1 MKKIRR
7 LTCFAVALLM
17 TVSALALLSGCN
29 SEDDRDSRR
38 TSDGPTS
45 KTRKTDEETSVG
57 KNESEAPVGSDP
69 SVTETEDTEPMSQ
82 ETTQEDV
89 DGPGGMTPFGPEQDV
104 LFDMYTIPADW
115 PRVVP
120 IMSEFKVTIYER
132 TEDGMYAAGYGNV
145 SMSRASNYYTNAQ
158 QIHVSSNIWE
168 QDPDNASVTEGANQT
183 FVYIADGHSMTVN
196 LIESGETSLYFE
208 IYYSNEK

>member
-1 MKKIRR
+1 M
-7 LTCFAVALLM
+7 AVSFLGLLF
-17 TVSALALLSGCN
+17 GCQP
-29 SEDDRDSRR
+29 EEDRDSCRSPDK
-38 TSDGPTS
+38 TSITQ
-45 KTRKTDEETSVG
+45 KTDEETSVG
-57 KNESEAPVGSDP
+57 KSESEAPAGQTTLE
-69 SVTETEDTEPMSQ
+69 TETEGTLGTDE
-82 ETTQEDV
+82 EDV

-132 TEDGMYAAGYGNV
+132 TDDGMYAAGYGNV

-196 LIESGETSLYFE
+196 LIESGDTSLYFE
-208 IYYSNEK
+208 ILYSNEK

>member
-29 SEDDRDSRR
+29 SEDDRDSRL

-45 KTRKTDEETSVG
+45 KIRKTEEETSTDER
-57 KNESEAPVGSDP
+57 KTEPSDEPISSGS
-69 SVTETEDTEPMSQ
+69 ETEDTEPISQ

-120 IMSEFKVTIYER
+120 IMSEFKVTIYEH
-132 TEDGMYAAGYGNV
+132 TDDGMYTAGYGNI

-158 QIHVSSNIWE
+158 KIHVSSNIWE

-208 IYYSNEK
+208 IYYTS

>member
-1 MKKIRR
+1 MKKFSR

-17 TVSALALLSGCN
+17 AVSALALLSGCN

-38 TSDGPTS
+38 TSDGPTT
-45 KTRKTDEETSVG
+45 KTRKTEEETSTDER
-57 KNESEAPVGSDP
+57 KTEPSDEPISSGS
-69 SVTETEDTEPMSQ
+69 ETEDTELMSQ

-120 IMSEFKVTIYER
+120 IMSEFMVTIYER
-132 TEDGMYAAGYGNV
+132 TDDGMYTAGYGNV

-158 QIHVSSNIWE
+158 KIHVSSNIWE
-168 QDPDNASVTEGANQT
+168 QDPEVASVTEGANQT

-196 LIESGETSLYFE
+196 LIESDETSLYFE
-208 IYYSNEK
+208 IYYTS

>member
-1 MKKIRR
+1 MKKFSR

-17 TVSALALLSGCN
+17 AVSALALLSGCN

-38 TSDGPTS
+38 TSDETTS
-45 KTRKTDEETSVG
+45 TTREAEEETST
-57 KNESEAPVGSDP
+57 NEHETEAPNDP
-69 SVTETEDTEPMSQ
+69 VTSASETEDTELMSQ
-82 ETTQEDV
+82 ETTQENV

-120 IMSEFKVTIYER
+120 IMSEFMVTIYER
-132 TEDGMYAAGYGNV
+132 TDDGMYAAGYGNV

-158 QIHVSSNIWE
+158 KIHVSSNIWE
-168 QDPDNASVTEGANQT
+168 QDPEVASVTEGVNQT

-208 IYYSNEK
+208 IYYTS

>member
-1 MKKIRR
+1 MKKFSR

-17 TVSALALLSGCN
+17 AVSALALLSGCN

-38 TSDGPTS
+38 TSDEPTS
-45 KTRKTDEETSVG
+45 TTREAEEETST
-57 KNESEAPVGSDP
+57 NEHEIEAPNDP
-69 SVTETEDTEPMSQ
+69 VTSASETEDTELMSQ
-82 ETTQEDV
+82 ETTREDV

-132 TEDGMYAAGYGNV
+132 TDDGMYTAGYGNV
-145 SMSRASNYYTNAQ
+145 SMSRANNYYTNAQ
-158 QIHVSSNIWE
+158 KIHVSSNIWE
-168 QDPDNASVTEGANQT
+168 QDPEVASVTEGVNQT

-196 LIESGETSLYFE
+196 LIESGDTSLYFE
-208 IYYSNEK
+208 IYYTS